1 MKISMTVNGVAVS
14 HDVEPRTLLVQYLR
28 DNLGLTGTHVGC
40 DTSSCGACTLIV
52 NGEAV
57 KSCSLLAAQC
67 EGAEVMTI
75 EGLAASDGTLHPIQ
89 EGFREKHGLQCGY
102 CTPGMIMSS
111 VQLLQRNPNPS
122 DQEIRHALEGNFCR
136 CTGYDKI
143 VRAVQ
148 DAAAEMRGG

>member
-1 MKISMTVNGVAVS
+1 MKVSMTVNGVAVS
-14 HDVEPRTLLVQYLR
+14 YDVEPRTLLVQYLR
-28 DNLGLTGTHVGC
+28 ENLGLTGTHVGC

-67 EGAEVMTI
+67 EDAEVMTI

-136 CTGYDKI
+136 CTGYDNI
-143 VRAVQ
+143 VKAVQ
-148 DAAAEMRGG
+148 WAASQS

>member
-1 MKISMTVNGVAVS
+1 MTVNGLAVS
-14 HDVEPRTLLVQYLR
+14 YDVEPRTLLVQYLR
-28 DNLGLTGTHVGC
+28 ENLGLTGTHVGC
-40 DTSSCGACTLIV
+40 DTSSCGTCTLIV
-52 NGEAV
+52 NSEAV

-67 EGAEVMTI
+67 EGAEVTTI
-75 EGLAASDGTLHPIQ
+75 EGLAASDGSLHPIQ

-136 CTGYDKI
+136 CTGYDNI
-143 VRAVQ
+143 VKAVQ
-148 DAAAEMRGG
+148 WAASQS

>member
-1 MKISMTVNGVAVS
+1 MKESMTVNGVAVS

-28 DNLGLTGTHVGC
+28 ENLGLTGTHVGC

-67 EGAEVMTI
+67 EGAEVTTI

-136 CTGYDKI
+136 CTGYDNI
-143 VRAVQ
+143 VKAVQ
-148 DAAAEMRGG
+148 WAASQS

>member
-1 MKISMTVNGVAVS
+1 MKVSMTVNGVAVS
-14 HDVEPRTLLVQYLR
+14 YDVEPRTLLVQYLR
-28 DNLGLTGTHVGC
+28 ENLGLTGTHVGC
-40 DTSSCGACTLIV
+40 DTSCCGTCTLIV
-52 NGEAV
+52 NSEAV

-67 EGAEVMTI
+67 EGAEVTTI
-75 EGLAASDGTLHPIQ
+75 EGLAASDGSLHPIQ

-136 CTGYDKI
+136 CTGYDNI
-143 VRAVQ
+143 VKAVQ
-148 DAAAEMRGG
+148 WAASQS